1 MTFSQKI
8 KEELCRIEYDLDQKK
23 AILSAFFK
31 NNNHLEISGDG
42 MYVDIK
48 SKSSLII
55 RFILKTIDD
64 VYGHNNLVTYER
76 KRSENDNKLFRIY
89 FSKGFDIVIKEL
101 YLNENPWKWLV
112 NKKIR
117 SNYLIG
123 LFLQGG
129 SINNPLSSNYH
140 FELKI
145 HNRKILNVIEKIFN
159 NINIHLFTLERNK
172 TLIVYIK
179 KSESISD
186 ILKLMNATES
196 MFEYEE
202 KRISR
207 DYTNQMSRLNNLD
220 ISNLKKTIE
229 ASHDQIKNI
238 EHIKK
243 NGFYNNLNEK
253 EKIYCD
259 LRLKYK
265 QSSLNDLVYFFKTE
279 HNIDISRGGINH
291 IVRKLKKIIE

>member
-1 MTFSQKI
+1 MTFSQKV
-8 KEELCRIEYDLDQKK
+8 KEELCRIEYDNDQKK
-23 AILSAFFK
+23 AILSAFFL
-31 NNNHLEISGDG
+31 NNQHLHITDTILSID
-42 MYVDIK
+42 VK
-48 SKSSLII
+48 SKSTLII
-55 RFILKTIDD
+55 RFILKILDD
-64 VYGHNNLVTYER
+64 IYSNNQLVKYER
-76 KRSENDNKLFRIY
+76 IKSEKDSKLFH
-89 FSKGFDIVIKEL
+89 IVFTQGIDFVINDL
-101 YLNENPWKWLV
+101 RLNENLWKWLV
-112 NKKIR
+112 NKRIR

-145 HNRKILNVIEKIFN
+145 HNPEILKTVEKIFD
-159 NINIHLFTLERNK
+159 NINIPLFTLERNK
-172 TLIVYIK
+172 TVIIYIK
-179 KSESISD
+179 RSESISD

-207 DYTNQMSRLNNLD
+207 DYTNQISRLNNLD

-238 EHIKK
+238 DYIKS
-243 NGFYNNLNEK
+243 NGLYNQLSDK

-259 LRLKYK
+259 LRIKYQ
-265 QSSLNDLVYFFKTE
+265 QSSLNDLVSYFKSE
-279 HNIDISRGGINH
+279 HNIDISRSGINH
-291 IVRKLKKIIE
+291 IVRKLKKIID